1 MKTYL
6 LFLTLL
12 ISPAFGVLGKSLIQ
26 VDDAEPHIKPS
37 KTKFFL
43 YNKSMP
49 NFLFEVYQVSTGETP
64 TFYQEIMELKA
75 KATLRRI
82 LVIILI
88 FFGKMI
94 IH

>member
-26 VDDAEPHIKPS
+26 VEDAEPHVKPS
-37 KTKFFL
+37 KTNTVFF
-43 YNKSMP
+43 KKKIMP

-88 FFGKMI
+88 FFGSI
-94 IH
+94 C